1 MKINMNKIARGKE
14 IKLEISKSFTTS
26 IGTVDAKNPVAV
38 YIKMNSWLEVLNYDS
53 DFNYGQI
60 IRKLDISIRSNLF
73 NNLNQ
78 NEFYNDLTIVDL
90 DIRESGISS
99 VRRSFMNC
107 QIILFQI
114 NNNLIDSEF
123 MKLELTEIIKDLI
136 NEIFNK
142 NQYFK
147 FHKTKD

>member
-1 MKINMNKIARGKE
+1 MNKIARGKE

-60 IRKLDISIRSNLF
+60 IRKLDKSIRSNLF

-107 QIILFQI
+107 QITLFQI

>member
-60 IRKLDISIRSNLF
+60 IRKLDKSIRSNLF

-107 QIILFQI
+107 QITLFQI